1 MYICARMHDTGP
13 IKKKTKKTIYQEIKT
28 NEIHEFFVADK
39 LKTITPIHE
48 THEMFQIEQ
57 LVVLISLNGAVN
69 DGQVADNTLRAHKA
83 RPAAF
88 SISHV
93 NNR

>member
-1 MYICARMHDTGP
+1 MRAHACPVQGTLKNHLSNQNKIQVFFTG
-13 IKKKTKKTIYQEIKT
+13 
-28 NEIHEFFVADK
+28 ADE
-39 LKTITPIHE
+39 LKTITQIHE
-48 THEMFQIEQ
+48 KHKMSKIGR
-57 LVVLISLNGAVN
+57 LVVKISLNGAVN
-69 DGQVADNTLRAHKA
+69 DGQVAGNTLRAHKA

>member
-1 MYICARMHDTGP
+1 MYAHACTTQGP
-13 IKKKTKKTIYQEIKT
+13 LKKNHLPGNQ

-39 LKTITPIHE
+39 LKTITLIHE

>member
-1 MYICARMHDTGP
+1 MYAHACTTQGP
-13 IKKKTKKTIYQEIKT
+13 LKKKNNKKKHLPGNQ
-28 NEIHEFFVADK
+28 NEIHEFFVAGK

-48 THEMFQIEQ
+48 AHEMFQIEQ